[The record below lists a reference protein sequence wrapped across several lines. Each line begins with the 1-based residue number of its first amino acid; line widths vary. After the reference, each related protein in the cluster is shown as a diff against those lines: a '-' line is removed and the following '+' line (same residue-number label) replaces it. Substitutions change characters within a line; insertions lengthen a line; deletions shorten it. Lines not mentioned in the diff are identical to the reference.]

1 MITCMTKSFY
11 QRHTKQGQIHFITT
25 FNKNH
30 GNASDNT
37 PSLCN
42 QKESNNIAPKPPENT
57 KMVLQSNGLSSA
69 NLYLQRITFKL
80 VFFFFLFTVSYGRQE
95 QVAGFLPVNCPTLRY
110 KNTAKHAIQKA
121 M

>member
-80 VFFFFLFTVSYGRQE
+80 FFFFFIYSKLWKARTSCRFPSSE
-95 QVAGFLPVNCPTLRY
+95 LPNS
-110 KNTAKHAIQKA
+110 KI
-121 M
+121 